1 MTPTSSGPTG
11 PKTGADIVKEMF
23 EGPKQE
29 ELDNAQ
35 RTANLQESARS
46 QESVREGSREASRE
60 QSEEVKRDRT
70 EGQERRGQQTRGKES
85 LRTQRQKKMDSF
97 LSRRSTQQKSRE
109 AGREMGRDRR
119 VRTHNPQSWTVA
131 TSRHTSA
138 KARQTIANRQN
149 ARASQQ
155 ASTPR
160 GENVP
165 RTPQQ
170 QQQPQTQQRWTP
182 STPLNIRYAQPQ
194 ARNQPN
200 LLQRPFN
207 GRFDAARNLSQQI
220 NRMITGQRSAQ
231 GEQASQKQPTVLVHL
246 RGSLVFVRDGG
257 KTRAFKLNK
266 DGSLSELPTEDAS
279 DQPLSPEARA
289 QLKKVLRQRGVRS
302 HLGGRHAETKGEV
315 SDAKLAQILAEKGHG
330 EAKEGEGALDFETK
344 FALLLYE
351 ALEEHKKVGK
361 KLGEG
366 EDPAFPTKKDWAAF
380 FAKLAQMGNKE
391 KSGKKSLDK
400 ILKLIFRGMFNK
412 KGKGPHLVGDL
423 KFLKEGKNREE
434 KFTQIAISDQEL
446 SQLLLQLKPG
456 QTLGVEQLRK
466 LFGEEL
472 SYLMMAHT
480 AEMALPLADA
490 EGKNIAF
497 NPKAQIDPFS
507 QARLENKLFEGRRNQ
522 KSAEGSGTGQETPA
536 KEPQP
541 GGVFANV
548 YELMGLRKLY
558 EGNPKLYTAIAY
570 LGMTA
575 AAGLILAFAIL
586 GFLK

>member
-29 ELDNAQ
+29 ELNNAQ

-46 QESVREGSREASRE
+46 QEVVREGTREASRE

-70 EGQERRGQQTRGKES
+70 EGQERQGQQTRGKES
-85 LRTQRQKKMDSF
+85 LRTQRQQKMDSF
-97 LSRRSTQQKSRE
+97 LSRRSTQQQSRE

-131 TSRHTSA
+131 TSRHTSS
-138 KARQTIANRQN
+138 KARQTIMNRQN

-160 GENVP
+160 GQNLP

-170 QQQPQTQQRWTP
+170 PTQTQQRWTP

-194 ARNQPN
+194 PRNQPN
-200 LLQRPFN
+200 LLQRPFS

-220 NRMITGQRSAQ
+220 NRMITGQRAAQ
-231 GEQASQKQPTVLVHL
+231 GDQASQNRPTVLVHL
-246 RGSLVFVRDGG
+246 RGQLIFVRDGG

-289 QLKKVLRQRGVRS
+289 HLKKVLRQRGVRS
-302 HLGGRHAETKGEV
+302 HLGGRQSDAKGEV
-315 SDAKLAQILAEKGHG
+315 SEAKSAQILAEKGSG
-330 EAKEGEGALDFETK
+330 QAKEGEGALDFETK

-391 KSGKKSLDK
+391 KSGKKSLDQ

-412 KGKGPHLVGDL
+412 KGKGAHLVGDL

-434 KFTQIAISDQEL
+434 KFTQIAISDQDF

-456 QTLGVEQLRK
+456 QTLSVEQLRK

-480 AEMALPLADA
+480 AEMVLPLADA

-497 NPKAQIDPFS
+497 NPKAQVDPFS

-522 KSAEGSGTGQETPA
+522 KSAEGSGTGQESPA
-536 KEPQP
+536 KGPQSS
-541 GGVFANV
+541 GVFANV

-575 AAGLILAFAIL
+575 AAGLILAFTLL